1 MLEGSCWE
9 ISENYLGVALI
20 KSGDSVINRNEV
32 VLHMRR
38 HMKQKGWNRE
48 KNSSLSIRQ
57 MIGSGLFYAPD
68 KPLSE
73 LEIKNM

>member
-20 KSGDSVINRNEV
+20 KSGDSVINPNEV

-38 HMKQKGWNRE
+38 HMKQKGWNRD
-48 KNSSLSIRQ
+48 KLASVSIRQ
-57 MIGSGLFYAPD
+57 MIGRGFFIQYVFHRLNK
-68 KPLSE
+68 KP
-73 LEIKNM
+73 